1 VSEPQSADV
10 SEDKYRQFRGPL
22 RILVKVIAAGVC
34 LYCLLMASGY
44 LAYIGISYIPL
55 QLNAIFLGGVLITI
69 FLLIPPTKRSRK
81 DQLPWYDISLAVA
94 ALAGNTYIAVNAI
107 DLMGVLHLSA
117 TPLEVGLGLV
127 TFMLILEAV
136 RRVLSW
142 PMVAMGLFFFIYLKF
157 GSFLPGMWRAYPLP
171 WPLAMSNIYTS
182 TQGIYGPILRIGS
195 GIAIVFLTFGVVFT
209 YVGGGDYLIRMAMAI
224 TGSLRGGPAKTATI
238 ASAMF
243 GTLSGSA
250 VANVVVTGSV
260 TIPMMKRIG
269 YGPAFAG
276 AVEAVASSGGTIT
289 PPVMGTIAFLMS
301 AMLNVPY
308 ADIAIAAALPALLY
322 YFGIFMQ
329 IDLRAARL
337 GLRGL
342 PRHELPSVR
351 EEFKKGWEFTVPLL
365 ALVVSIFL
373 LNWDV
378 NRCGLFT
385 IVVTLIVSVF
395 RKQTRSKLGF
405 MKLVNVLEE
414 AFRGVLTVG
423 AVMAQAGVILAALV
437 VTGLGPRISAAL
449 INLAGG
455 NLFILV
461 LLTAVVCYLMG
472 MGVDIL
478 GAYIILAALVGPSME
493 YLGVRLF
500 VSHFFILYMCA
511 IGFFTPP
518 LAPAAFVAGAIAKA
532 DPFRVGFIAMRLGI
546 IVFLVPFIIVY
557 APALLLIGSF
567 REVIQAVV
575 TSLGGVFIL
584 AVGIEG
590 YLFRNVSWVGRIL
603 LIGAGL
609 LMIVPEPM
617 TDAIGAAMG
626 FVILLFHWRS
636 SKASN
641 AVKAA

>member
-1 VSEPQSADV
+1 MPQPIEV
-10 SEDKYRQFRGPL
+10 TEDRYRQFRGPL

-44 LAYIGISYIPL
+44 LAYFRISYIPL
-55 QLNAIFLGGVLITI
+55 QLNAIFLGAVLVSI
-69 FLLIPPTKRSRK
+69 FLLIPLTKRSRK
-81 DQLPWYDISLAVA
+81 DRLPWYDIVLALA
-94 ALAGNTYIAVNAI
+94 ALAGNGYIAVNAL

-127 TFMLILEAV
+127 TFVLILEAV
-136 RRVLSW
+136 RRVLGW
-142 PMVAMGLFFFIYLKF
+142 PMVAMGLFFFLYLKF
-157 GSFLPGMWRAYPLP
+157 GSYLPGMWRAYPLP

-224 TGSLRGGPAKTATI
+224 TGSMRGGPAKTATI

-322 YFGIFMQ
+322 YFSIYMQ

-342 PRHELPSVR
+342 PRHELPSLK
-351 EEFKKGWEFTVPLL
+351 EEFRKGWEFTIPLL
-365 ALVVSIFL
+365 ALVVSIFI

-385 IVVTLIVSVF
+385 IVVTLIVSLF

-405 MKLVNVLEE
+405 MKLVDVLEE

-449 INLAGG
+449 ITLAGG

-461 LLTAVVCYLMG
+461 LLTAIVCYLMG

-493 YLGVRLF
+493 HLGVRLF
-500 VSHFFILYMCA
+500 VAHFFILYMCA

-557 APALLLIGSF
+557 SPALLLIGSVG
-567 REVIQAVV
+567 EVLQAVV
-575 TSLGGVFIL
+575 TALVGVFIL

-590 YLFRNVSWVGRIL
+590 YLFSNVKWIERIP

-609 LMIVPEPM
+609 LMIVPGAV
-617 TDAIGAAMG
+617 TDAIGAAIA
-626 FVILLFHWRS
+626 VIMLFFHWRRS
-636 SKASN
+636 RHFGTAKI
-641 AVKAA
+641 V

>member
-34 LYCLLMASGY
+34 LYCLLMASGH
-44 LAYIGISYIPL
+44 LAYLGISYIPL